1 MAGGFDEVGV
11 AQDSTIDIIQAHGF
25 PTIPFFQEIDGH
37 VHRDGMHPGVKRGF
51 PLEAFDRSVG
61 LGEDILEEV
70 VRILVTRRH
79 IVDQAVKPWTEP
91 HHQLV
96 KSPSIPRLCAGD
108 QLTVGRFGS
117 VHA

>member
-25 PTIPFFQEIDGH
+25 PTIPFFQEIDSH
-37 VHRDGMHPGVKRGF
+37 VHRDGMHPRVKRRF

-61 LGEDILEEV
+61 LGEDILKQV
-70 VRILVTRRH
+70 VGILVTGRH

-108 QLTVGRFGS
+108 QLTIGRFRS